1 MGQIIKNNDIISF
14 ECAVKLQYKDCEMTL
29 RRIDRVYI
37 INVVDIT
44 EKGYII
50 EISETFLGK
59 KELYPDLLNFL
70 NHVVDKDLYKVYKKL
85 QNKKNLRDALDSNN

>member
-1 MGQIIKNNDIISF
+1 MIKNNDIISL
-14 ECAVKLQYKDCEMTL
+14 ECTVKLQYKNCEMTL
-29 RRIDRVYI
+29 KKIDRVYI
-37 INVVDIT
+37 INAVDIT

-59 KELYPDLLNFL
+59 KELYPNLLNFL

-85 QNKKNLRDALDSNN
+85 QNKKNLRDLLNNNK